1 MYPMSSHRHFRHLQP
16 VFFSG
21 LFDDP
26 VLCVHVRPTGRSML
40 FDCGQIHH
48 LAKRILKSVDAVFIS
63 HAHMDHFMGIDTLIR
78 NVHVSPQTVT
88 IVGPPGIA
96 AKTCHKFAAY
106 DWNLTEMCWASFR
119 VQELHPERVV
129 SHVLPGPEG
138 FPCRYEGEKVHSE
151 TGIFQNEYLTVQA
164 GQCDHKIP
172 SLIFRIDE
180 RPAFGIDETKLER
193 NGLVKGEWL
202 RVLKRKLLRED
213 DGQPLPVLRRTG
225 DGVREERVADYRAL
239 YAAIRRDFTCA
250 SIGYMTDIG
259 FSEENVERVVALL
272 KGVTLLVCECAFL
285 ADHRDKA
292 RLSHHLCTSDLNR
305 LVDIVRPHFVL
316 PMHLS
321 KTHAGHS
328 NRLYDEL
335 EFPPE
340 IELLRL
346 PDRVTP
352 RPLLLHEGVEL
363 LRPGT

>member
-1 MYPMSSHRHFRHLQP
+1 M
-16 VFFSG
+16 
-21 LFDDP
+21 
-26 VLCVHVRPTGRSML
+26 
-40 FDCGQIHH
+40 
-48 LAKRILKSVDAVFIS
+48 
-63 HAHMDHFMGIDTLIR
+63 
-78 NVHVSPQTVT
+78 
-88 IVGPPGIA
+88 
-96 AKTCHKFAAY
+96 
-106 DWNLTEMCWASFR
+106 
-119 VQELHPERVV
+119 QELHPERVV

-180 RPAFGIDETKLER
+180 RPAFGIDEMKLER

-225 DGVREERVADYRAL
+225 DGVREERVVDYRSL
-239 YAAIRRDFTCA
+239 YAAIRRDNTCA